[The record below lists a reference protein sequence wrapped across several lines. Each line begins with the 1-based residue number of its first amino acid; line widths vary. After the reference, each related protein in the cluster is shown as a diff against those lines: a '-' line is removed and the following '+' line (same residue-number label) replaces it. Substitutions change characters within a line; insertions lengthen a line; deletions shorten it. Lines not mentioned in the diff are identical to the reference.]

1 MFISSTESACV
12 RNPSRRDFR
21 ACSLT
26 SSLRITQF
34 SWNPEMEGAGDRGPR
49 PPRGPRARSFWNQKR
64 HERDGSKAKGR
75 KKCGQSFQEPPRG
88 LPGLNKTN
96 TAAVQTVAQPHG
108 ARTPSPW
115 TVRQLL
121 LQVARGSL
129 MRPGPRRTPPSLGP
143 PLRSAVGFSWEPPVT
158 TGPAWPVC
166 SPRRWGHKTV
176 PRAPRIT
183 HEAERAPVVSAGKMK
198 GSRTAPIY
206 RSTDCSHLRYG
217 TNTSVRAGPDV

>member
-1 MFISSTESACV
+1 MVFLNTGPFGS
-12 RNPSRRDFR
+12 RNGM
-21 ACSLT
+21 
-26 SSLRITQF
+26 
-34 SWNPEMEGAGDRGPR
+34 NVM
-49 PPRGPRARSFWNQKR
+49 
-64 HERDGSKAKGR
+64 GSKAKGR
-75 KKCGQSFQEPPRG
+75 KKCGQALQEPPRG

-115 TVRQLL
+115 TVRHLL
-121 LQVARGSL
+121 LQVARGSR
-129 MRPGPRRTPPSLGP
+129 MRPGPRRTPPSRGP

-183 HEAERAPVVSAGKMK
+183 REAERAPVVSAGKMK

-206 RSTDCSHLRYG
+206 RSTDCSHVRCG
-217 TNTSVRAGPDV
+217 TNTSVHAGPDV